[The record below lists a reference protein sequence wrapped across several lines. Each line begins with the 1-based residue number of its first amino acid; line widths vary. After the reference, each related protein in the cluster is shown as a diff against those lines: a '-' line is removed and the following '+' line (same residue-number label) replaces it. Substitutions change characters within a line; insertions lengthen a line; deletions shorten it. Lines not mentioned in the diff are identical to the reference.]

1 MHQTNSN
8 YEQVGLALSIRSVGL
23 LSGSVIGGV
32 ASDKWKQQRAFII
45 SASLFTAALTNAII
59 PWIRTLA
66 GLATVLYMAGLSH
79 GFHTTTLDAT
89 EDSDHFTALLTNTTE
104 PALIRPAIPYNLVA
118 GILLVSALCFIFF
131 GGVPNRC
138 SMCQSAGGSN
148 HSTAKRS
155 NMDADPYNQIQV
167 TESCAQRFFL
177 FLRATFH
184 NISRYEVFLILGTF
198 IIYFAVVGNERV
210 FGKFMFT
217 YALYGPIK
225 MSTRLGYLLHLVY
238 WIGFGLARIFTC
250 FLAVIIP
257 ARVMLGALAVG
268 TLLVSAGLILIP
280 SASAW
285 FFAFTCLFS
294 LFKSPLFPSTLAAI
308 NLSHEIT
315 GVLVLVVNLGSA
327 AGASLLQY
335 TAGTLIQQHGQFVFP
350 YLVCGSACVVLV
362 TASGLI
368 FVLRLMGDRFDRN
381 SALRPDQIDSLI
393 PSESHD
399 IHVLQ
404 RKFSSRDNLS
414 ATA

>member
-1 MHQTNSN
+1 M
-8 YEQVGLALSIRSVGL
+8 
-23 LSGSVIGGV
+23 
-32 ASDKWKQQRAFII
+32 F
-45 SASLFTAALTNAII
+45 
-59 PWIRTLA
+59 
-66 GLATVLYMAGLSH
+66 
-79 GFHTTTLDAT
+79 
-89 EDSDHFTALLTNTTE
+89 
-104 PALIRPAIPYNLVA
+104 
-118 GILLVSALCFIFF
+118 LLVILTLPYFLNGF
-131 GGVPNRC
+131 
-138 SMCQSAGGSN
+138 Q
-148 HSTAKRS
+148 
-155 NMDADPYNQIQV
+155 DADPYNQIQV